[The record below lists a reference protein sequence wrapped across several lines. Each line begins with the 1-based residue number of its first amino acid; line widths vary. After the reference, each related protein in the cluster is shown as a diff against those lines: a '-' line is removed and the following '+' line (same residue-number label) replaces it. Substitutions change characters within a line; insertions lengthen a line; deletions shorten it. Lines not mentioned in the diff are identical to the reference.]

1 MQKLKFREKLQI
13 TIIAI
18 LAISLVYVVDNFPS
32 SQTPTIKTEGQDQQ
46 IFNNAAAV
54 EDSSEN
60 IPQST
65 KKYDDTF
72 TRIYNNVKNSVVQIK
87 SIRTETNS
95 HIIING
101 NPLDQPAIGLG
112 SGFVYD
118 YIGHIITNN
127 HVVEGSERVEITF
140 NNGNTYQAKIIG
152 TDVYNDLAV
161 LEIMEDF
168 TDEPIAP
175 LDFTDSSIL
184 MVGEPAIAIG
194 NPFGLSNT
202 MTTGIISQTGRLLPN
217 QENGGFSI
225 PDIIQTDAAINPGN
239 SGGPLIDI
247 EGKVIGMNTAIQ
259 TKTGEFS
266 GIGFAI
272 PSNSIKRIIPE
283 LIENGKYQHP
293 WLGISGM
300 DLNPKIAESLN
311 LTKNYKGVIIVDIVD
326 DGPAQKAGIR
336 KATFNKDNEIS
347 NADIIVSIDG
357 HQVKTMA
364 DVIYHISNKKVGD
377 EVLVT
382 IVRDGDIIDLHV
394 SLQSRPSVTD

>member
-1 MQKLKFREKLQI
+1 MKLREKLQI
-13 TIIAI
+13 AVIVI
-18 LAISLVYVVDNFPS
+18 LAISLTY
-32 SQTPTIKTEGQDQQ
+32 TIGNISIQNTTVKTESSDQSMLINAEAIEEHNGDLKQ
-46 IFNNAAAV
+46 I
-54 EDSSEN
+54 
-60 IPQST
+60 

-87 SIRTETNS
+87 SIRPETNS

-101 NPLDQPAIGLG
+101 NSLDQPTVGLG

-118 YIGHIITNN
+118 VLGHIITNN
-127 HVVEGSERVEITF
+127 HVIEGAEKVEITF
-140 NNGNTYQAKIIG
+140 NSGNTYQAKIIG
-152 TDVYNDLAV
+152 TDIYSDLAV
-161 LEIMEDF
+161 LEIIEDF
-168 TDEPIAP
+168 SVESIMP
-175 LDFTDSSIL
+175 LDFTDSSGL

-272 PSNSIKRIIPE
+272 PSNSIKRIVPE
-283 LIENGKYQHP
+283 LIDNGVYDHP

-300 DLNPKIAESLN
+300 DLSPKIAESLE
-311 LTKNYKGVIIVDIVD
+311 LAKNYKGVVVIEITEN
-326 DGPAQKAGIR
+326 GPAQNAGIHE
-336 KATFNKDNEIS
+336 ATFNSNHEIK

-357 HQVKTMA
+357 NQVKTMA
-364 DVIYHISNKKVGD
+364 DVIYYISNKKVGD
-377 EVLVT
+377 EVV
-382 IVRDGDIIDLHV
+382 IKVNRNGDLEDLNV
-394 SLQSRPSVTD
+394 MLQSRPKVSN

>member
-1 MQKLKFREKLQI
+1 LNPREKLQI
-13 TIIAI
+13 AIIFI
-18 LAISLVYVVDNFPS
+18 LAVSLVYVVENFS
-32 SQTPTIKTEGQDQQ
+32 SNQTPSIKTESHDQQ
-46 IFNNAAAV
+46 ILNDAAAI
-54 EDSSEN
+54 EDWSGN
-60 IPQST
+60 APQST

-72 TRIYNNVKNSVVQIK
+72 TRIYNDVKNSVVQIK

-101 NPLDQPAIGLG
+101 NPLDQPSIGLG

-118 YIGHIITNN
+118 YLGHIITNN
-127 HVVEGSERVEITF
+127 HVVEGSEKVEITF

-152 TDVYNDLAV
+152 TDVYSDLAV
-161 LEIMEDF
+161 LEIIEDF
-168 TDEPIAP
+168 SSESIMP
-175 LDFTDSSIL
+175 LDFTDSSFL

-283 LIENGKYQHP
+283 LIENGKYKHP

-326 DGPAQKAGIR
+326 NGPAQKAGIL
-336 KATFNKDNEIS
+336 KAEFDKDNEIS

-377 EVLVT
+377 KVLVT
-382 IVRDGDIIDLHV
+382 IVRDGDTKDLYV
-394 SLQSRPSVTD
+394 SLESRPNVTD